1 MTFAEILTA
10 IGLAFTGGGLMYAAQ
25 QLRASRKIARIEF
38 VLRIYEMMQQY
49 NDVHVRLVEKGS
61 WSGDAGPS
69 TEEEWARVD
78 RYMGLFEPIQM
89 LLEDGLVGIKMVDTL
104 YGHRVLALVRNPVI
118 ARRNLRERSYRWGR
132 FISLWEALKRQKCFS
147 SIEKNELQPY
157 AKSVIQ
163 SR

>member
-1 MTFAEILTA
+1 MTIAEVLTA
-10 IGLAFTGGGLMYAAQ
+10 VGLAFAGGGLIYAAQ

-49 NDVHVRLVEKGS
+49 NDVHVRLVGKGN
-61 WSGDAGPS
+61 WSGDEGPS

-89 LLEDGLVGIKMVDTL
+89 LLEDGLVNIKMVDTL

-118 ARRNLRERSYRWGR
+118 AHRNLDEKSYRWGK
-132 FISLWEALKRQKCFS
+132 FISLWKALKGQECFS
-147 SIEKNELQPY
+147 SIVKNE
-157 AKSVIQ
+157 VQ
-163 SR
+163 SRKGIGAV